1 MEHIVTHKK
10 KKKKE
15 GEEEEDIH
23 DVNLDFLKYNIL

>member
-1 MEHIVTHKK
+1 MEHRVTHTQ